1 LTFSLFITYFMTKFT
16 VFIFTVLCSFCLIS
30 CTKKPDLKGFDVN
43 TWKKDKGGCNGLRAS
58 QEADFKKLK
67 QELKGVSSNDILSLF
82 GPPDIQRLSERN
94 QEYFVY
100 FMEKGP
106 HCGAIKPISDAR
118 TVIIRFSAIKLATE
132 ITFQNGSL

>member
-1 LTFSLFITYFMTKFT
+1 MTKPNF
-16 VFIFTVLCSFCLIS
+16 FKLIFCLIFS
-30 CTKKPDLKGFDVN
+30 CLIYSCSKKPDLKGFDLN
-43 TWKKDKGGCNGLRAS
+43 TWKQDKGGCNGLRIS
-58 QEADFKKLK
+58 QEPAFKALK
-67 QELKGVSSNDILSLF
+67 QELKGVSSNDIMDLF

-106 HCGAIKPISDAR
+106 HCGALKPISDSR
-118 TVIIRFSAIKLATE
+118 SVIIRFSAIKLATE